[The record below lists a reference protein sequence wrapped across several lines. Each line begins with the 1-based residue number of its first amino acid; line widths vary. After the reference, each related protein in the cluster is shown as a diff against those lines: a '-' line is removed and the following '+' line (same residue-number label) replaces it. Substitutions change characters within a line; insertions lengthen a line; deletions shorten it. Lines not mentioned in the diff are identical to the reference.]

1 MERVILFFVL
11 ALASVKES
19 RKPVF
24 CFLIEEINHEPVNS
38 TAEQRSVLRRHEVR
52 MLDMEQVYRI
62 DERLDSL
69 GDDGELHLIV
79 QHGELKY
86 INKVESYRASRNT
99 GHSGRSV

>member
-1 MERVILFFVL
+1 MNR
-11 ALASVKES
+11 ST
-19 RKPVF
+19 P
-24 CFLIEEINHEPVNS
+24 PQNS
-38 TAEQRSVLRRHEVR
+38 DPSLGGMKLR

-79 QHGELKY
+79 QHGELRY